1 VSSRDTREEV
11 RDEMMYFLCVLYE
24 VMIARIGSGVLR
36 YRFYLWMVMGHTED
50 GFGLRVYL
58 LDTLY
63 QTGRR

>member
-1 VSSRDTREEV
+1 
-11 RDEMMYFLCVLYE
+11 MMYFLCVLYE

-36 YRFYLWMVMGHTED
+36 YRFYLGMVMGHTED